1 METILD
7 ASNLST
13 LHHLK
18 PNNPGFLTHLIDL
31 FAQDT
36 TVRLAQLREQL
47 AQGDTSQI
55 ARAAHPLSSSCANLG
70 VRPMVELCQQ
80 LELLA
85 HAAKLEQIAIVADHL
100 DTAVEQA
107 RIALYTEWTKG

>member
-1 METILD
+1 
-7 ASNLST
+7 
-13 LHHLK
+13 
-18 PNNPGFLTHLIDL
+18 
-31 FAQDT
+31 
-36 TVRLAQLREQL
+36 
-47 AQGDTSQI
+47 
-55 ARAAHPLSSSCANLG
+55 
-70 VRPMVELCQQ
+70 MVELCQQ